1 MPLFPWHR
9 LVTCSHLLL
18 SCGASFAC
26 LSVVLSPSGTPVLVV
41 FGRAF
46 LALCLFV
53 VFSLFPFLLWLLC
66 VVFGLWVFLPAFL
79 RLSSLWPLCAASC
92 VVGLPPFFVWFVCCW
107 FCCVVRW
114 LPPPLVV
121 ASLPPIGCS
130 PAASWSSFCAGP
142 SLWVSGCFM
151 RRPGCLALMPGV
163 WWCFASSLHFA
174 SWQLRPLALCGVL
187 CYPLHHGAF
196 VVVELCAP
204 ALRYSSSDDPGPPL
218 DTAKLHTRHSLL
230 HV

>member
-1 MPLFPWHR
+1 MI
-9 LVTCSHLLL
+9 V
-18 SCGASFAC
+18 
-26 LSVVLSPSGTPVLVV
+26 PSIGIVV
-41 FGRAF
+41 FVRAF

-53 VFSLFPFLLWLLC
+53 VFSLCPFLLWLLC

-92 VVGLPPFFVWFVCCW
+92 VVGLLPPLFCLVCLLLVLL
-107 FCCVVRW
+107 CCAVAPPPAGCC
-114 LPPPLVV
+114 LPPPLRLFPCGVLV
-121 ASLPPIGCS
+121 QFLCWSLPLAIWLLHATARLPCLNAWGVVVLCFL
-130 PAASWSSFCAGP
+130 ASFCFMAAKAFGP
-142 SLWVSGCFM
+142 
-151 RRPGCLALMPGV
+151 V
-163 WWCFASSLHFA
+163 W
-174 SWQLRPLALCGVL
+174 GL

-218 DTAKLHTRHSLL
+218 DTAKLHTRHSRL

>member
-26 LSVVLSPSGTPVLVV
+26 LFVVLSPSGTPVLVV

-92 VVGLPPFFVWFVCCW
+92 VVGLLPPLFVWFVCCW

-121 ASLPPIGCS
+121 ASLPPS
-130 PAASWSSFCAGP
+130 VVP
-142 SLWVSGCFM
+142 L
-151 RRPGCLALMPGV
+151 RRPGPVSVLVPPSGYLVASCDGPVALP
-163 WWCFASSLHFA
+163 
-174 SWQLRPLALCGVL
+174 
-187 CYPLHHGAF
+187 
-196 VVVELCAP
+196 
-204 ALRYSSSDDPGPPL
+204 
-218 DTAKLHTRHSLL
+218 
-230 HV
+230 